1 MTRYEEYI
9 NRLCRTG
16 RYTPEQA
23 KEFAIS
29 KAVKEYYE
37 SEGDTDATVQ
47 HEFVCTSEDRRIY
60 ILKTFLIVAGIYFLI
75 LYFVAFLSNRHNRDK
90 DDVLWISR
98 NQWRA
103 LFIMWVPI
111 IVFLLRD

>member
-29 KAVKEYYE
+29 KAVKEQYE
-37 SEGDTDATVQ
+37 SDGDADTTVQ
-47 HEFVCTSEDRRIY
+47 HEFVCTSE
-60 ILKTFLIVAGIYFLI
+60 G
-75 LYFVAFLSNRHNRDK
+75 
-90 DDVLWISR
+90 
-98 NQWRA
+98 
-103 LFIMWVPI
+103 
-111 IVFLLRD
+111 